1 MEVKRWADEPVE
13 QMSDTIGRQLIHT
26 ETMTLARVFLSRGA
40 VVPRHDHP
48 NEQIVNVLE
57 GALRIVA
64 DGETHVVSAGE
75 SLLVPSGVPHD
86 AEALEDTLVLD
97 VFSPP
102 RADWIRGD
110 DAYLRR

>member
-13 QMSDTIGRQLIHT
+13 QMSETVGRQMIHT
-26 ETMTLARVFLSRGA
+26 ETMTLARVYLRQGA
-40 VVPRHDHP
+40 VVPQHEHP

-57 GALRIVA
+57 GQLRIVA
-64 DGETHVVSAGE
+64 DGEVHVVSAGE
-75 SLLVPSGVPHD
+75 SLFVPANVPHD
-86 AEALEDTLVLD
+86 AEALEDSVVLD

-102 RADWIRGD
+102 RADWISGD